1 MYRCVRCLDV
11 DSAERSACVSCNWRA
26 TRLDLKAA
34 ESTVL
39 DDSPAW
45 RSFRGHLS
53 GQLQP
58 GGSAETA
65 APANS
70 RLQRLR
76 MLALLV
82 GEDGEATVAN
92 AGAALEAGDTG
103 RYQAELLRLAEKL
116 LDRIEQF

>member
-26 TRLDLKAA
+26 TRRNLKLAEAA
-34 ESTVL
+34 LL
-39 DDSPAW
+39 DDSRAW
-45 RSFRGHLS
+45 RSFRGHLK

-58 GGSAETA
+58 AGSAETA

-82 GEDGEATVAN
+82 GEDGHATVAD
-92 AGAALEAGDTG
+92 AGAALQAGDTG

>member
-26 TRLDLKAA
+26 TRRALKSAQ
-34 ESTVL
+34 SSVL
-39 DDSPAW
+39 DDSRAW

-53 GQLQP
+53 GPLQP
-58 GGSAETA
+58 AGSAETA

-82 GEDGEATVAN
+82 GEDGHAAAAN
-92 AGAALEAGDTG
+92 AGAALQAGDTG
-103 RYQAELLRLAEKL
+103 GYQAELLRLAEKL
-116 LDRIEQF
+116 LDRIDQF